1 MNKMQKIMIADDDAE
16 IREVIR
22 ILLEGEGYQVIEAAN
37 GNEAIEMME
46 SSIVLII
53 LDVMMPGCSGIIA
66 CNEIRKEHTVPILFL
81 TAKSKEEDI
90 VIGFSAG
97 ADDYLVKPFS
107 YTELLSRVK
116 ALIRRYCIYMG
127 QDTQSLGHIYL
138 QDIEIDMDARRVTKS
153 GKEITLTDL
162 EYQILA
168 LLATHRKKIFSAQN
182 IYESV
187 WKEPY
192 YSFSSNTVAVHI
204 RNLRKKLE
212 DDIQNPHYIQNIWG
226 RGYRIV

>member
-1 MNKMQKIMIADDDAE
+1 MIADDDAE

-97 ADDYLVKPFS
+97 ADDYLVKPF
-107 YTELLSRVK
+107 R
-116 ALIRRYCIYMG
+116 
-127 QDTQSLGHIYL
+127 
-138 QDIEIDMDARRVTKS
+138 
-153 GKEITLTDL
+153 
-162 EYQILA
+162 
-168 LLATHRKKIFSAQN
+168 
-182 IYESV
+182 
-187 WKEPY
+187 
-192 YSFSSNTVAVHI
+192 I
-204 RNLRKKLE
+204 RNCSPESR
-212 DDIQNPHYIQNIWG
+212 
-226 RGYRIV
+226 R